1 MGESSSTGAESGVDD
16 AGALPGVSYVMPVLN
31 EAPYVRAAVE
41 RLLAQD
47 YRGPYDITLAV
58 GPSVDGTE
66 EVLAQLAR
74 EHANVRVV
82 PNPAA
87 STSAGL
93 NAAIRA
99 SSYPIV
105 VRVDAHS
112 LLPPDYTRIA
122 VDTLQSTGA
131 DNVGGLMDARGT
143 TPFEQA
149 VARAYRSR
157 IGLGGTQHHVGGKEG
172 PAQTAYLGSFRRDR
186 LEAAGLFDEDVRRGQ
201 DWELNRRLRAAGGT
215 VWFTPRL
222 VVTYQPRSSIRS
234 LVNQFFATGMW
245 RGELVRRF
253 PSANSLRYFAPPLL
267 VVLLAAAI
275 IVGLLG
281 IAGLIIGA
289 PMGWLTIAFALP
301 VLYVLFVVAAALAI
315 GSRDGFAAMLRFIIV
330 VPTIHVSWGVGFIGG
345 FLELSHDLHSRSG
358 R

>member
-1 MGESSSTGAESGVDD
+1 MGEASSSGAESALDR

-47 YRGPYDITLAV
+47 YKGPYDITVAV
-58 GPSVDGTE
+58 GPSTDGTE
-66 EVLAQLAR
+66 QVLEQLSR
-74 EHANVRVV
+74 EHPNVRVV

-99 SSYPIV
+99 SSYPVV

-112 LLPPDYTRIA
+112 LLPPDYTRVA
-122 VDTLQSTGA
+122 VETLQRTGA

-143 TPFEQA
+143 TPFEKA

-186 LEAAGLFDEDVRRGQ
+186 LEAAGLFDEAVRRGQ

-253 PSANSLRYFAPPLL
+253 PSANSLRYLAPPVL

-289 PMGWLTIAFALP
+289 PLGWLALAFAVP
-301 VLYVLFVVAAALAI
+301 VLYLLFVLAAAFTI
-315 GSRDGFAAMLRFIIV
+315 GSRDGAAAMLRFVIV
-330 VPTIHVSWGVGFIGG
+330 VPTIHLSWGVGFIGG
-345 FLELSHDLHSRSG
+345 FFELSHDLHSRSG

>member
-1 MGESSSTGAESGVDD
+1 
-16 AGALPGVSYVMPVLN
+16 MPVLN

-41 RLLAQD
+41 RLLEQD

-58 GPSVDGTE
+58 GPSTDGTE
-66 EVLAQLAR
+66 EVLAQLSR
-74 EHANVRVV
+74 EHPNVRVV

-99 SSYPIV
+99 SAYPV
-105 VRVDAHS
+105 VIRVDAHS
-112 LLPPDYTRIA
+112 LLPSDYTRIA
-122 VDTLQSTGA
+122 VETLVRTGA

-143 TPFEQA
+143 TPFEKA
-149 VARAYRSR
+149 VARAYKSR

-172 PAQTAYLGSFRRDR
+172 PAQTAYLGSFRRDK
-186 LEAAGLFDEDVRRGQ
+186 LEAVGLFDEGVRRGQ

-253 PSANSLRYFAPPLL
+253 PSGNSLRYLAPPAL
-267 VVLLAAAI
+267 VVLLAGAI
-275 IVGLLG
+275 IVGLVGL
-281 IAGLIIGA
+281 AGLIVGA
-289 PMGWLTIAFALP
+289 PLGWLTVAFAVP
-301 VLYVLFVVAAALAI
+301 VLYALFVVIASLVI
-315 GSRDGFAAMLRFIIV
+315 GSRDGFAAMLRFIVV
-330 VPTIHVSWGVGFIGG
+330 VPTIHLSWGVGFIGG
-345 FLELSHDLHSRSG
+345 FFELSHDLHSRSG

>member
-1 MGESSSTGAESGVDD
+1 MAGPSSDGADR
-16 AGALPGVSYVMPVLN
+16 GAPLGVSYVMPVLN

-41 RLLAQD
+41 RLLDQD
-47 YRGPYDITLAV
+47 YSGPSDITLAV
-58 GPSVDGTE
+58 GPSTDGTE
-66 EVLAQLAR
+66 EVLAGLAR
-74 EHANVRVV
+74 EHPNVRVV
-82 PNPAA
+82 PNPQA

-105 VRVDAHS
+105 IRVDAHS
-112 LLPPDYTRIA
+112 LLPPDYARIA
-122 VDTLQSTGA
+122 VETLQRTGA

-143 TPFEQA
+143 TPFEKA

-186 LEAAGLFDEDVRRGQ
+186 LEGAGLFDEGVRRGQ

-253 PSANSLRYFAPPLL
+253 TASNSLRYFAPPVLVILL
-267 VVLLAAAI
+267 GVSIV
-275 IVGLLG
+275 VGLLG
-281 IAGLIIGA
+281 LVGLILGM
-289 PMGWLTIAFALP
+289 PLGWLTLAFVVPAA
-301 VLYVLFVVAAALAI
+301 YVLFVLIAALTI
-315 GSRDGFAAMLRFIIV
+315 GSRDGFAAMLRFVVV
-330 VPTIHVSWGVGFIGG
+330 VPTIHVGWGAGFIGG
-345 FLELSHDLHSRSG
+345 FFELSHDLHSRSG

>member
-1 MGESSSTGAESGVDD
+1 MAEPSGAG

-41 RLLAQD
+41 RLLEQD
-47 YRGPYDITLAV
+47 YRGPYDVTLAV
-58 GPSVDGTE
+58 GPSTDGTE

-74 EHANVRVV
+74 EHPNVRVV
-82 PNPAA
+82 ANPSA

-99 SSYPIV
+99 SAHPV
-105 VRVDAHS
+105 VIRVDAHS
-112 LLPPDYTRIA
+112 LLPSDYTSIA
-122 VDTLQSTGA
+122 VETLQRTGA
-131 DNVGGLMDARGT
+131 DNVGGLMDARGA
-143 TPFEQA
+143 TPFEKA
-149 VARAYRSR
+149 VARAYKSR
-157 IGLGGTQHHVGGKEG
+157 MGLGGTQHHVGGKEG
-172 PAQTAYLGSFRRDR
+172 PAQTAYLGSFRRDK
-186 LEAAGLFDEDVRRGQ
+186 LVAAGLFDEGVRRGQ

-253 PSANSLRYFAPPLL
+253 PSASSLRYFAPPVL
-267 VVLLAAAI
+267 VVLLVAAI
-275 IVGLLG
+275 VVGLVGL
-281 IAGLIIGA
+281 AGLVVGA
-289 PMGWLTIAFALP
+289 SIGWLTLAFALP
-301 VLYVLFVVAAALAI
+301 VLYLLFVVVASLVIA
-315 GSRDGFAAMLRFIIV
+315 SRDGFAAMLRFIVV
-330 VPTIHVSWGVGFIGG
+330 VPTIHLSWGVGFIGG
-345 FLELSHDLHSRSG
+345 FFELSHDLHSRSG

>member
-1 MGESSSTGAESGVDD
+1 MGESSSTGART
-16 AGALPGVSYVMPVLN
+16 GALPGVSYVMPVLN

-47 YRGPYDITLAV
+47 YTGPYDITLAV
-58 GPSVDGTE
+58 GPSNDGTE
-66 EVLAQLAR
+66 DVLAALSR
-74 EHANVRVV
+74 EYPNVRVV
-82 PNPAA
+82 VNPAA

-99 SSYPIV
+99 SSHPV
-105 VRVDAHS
+105 VIRVDAHS

-122 VDTLQSTGA
+122 VDTLQRTGA

-143 TPFEQA
+143 TPFEKA

-186 LEAAGLFDEDVRRGQ
+186 LEAVGLFDEGVRRGQ
-201 DWELNRRLRAAGGT
+201 DWELNRRLRATGGT
-215 VWFTPRL
+215 VWFTPQL

-234 LVNQFFATGMW
+234 LMNQFFATGMW

-253 PSANSLRYFAPPLL
+253 PSANSVRYFAPPVL
-267 VVLLAAAI
+267 VVLLAASL

-281 IAGLIIGA
+281 IAGLLIGA
-289 PMGWLTIAFALP
+289 ALGWLTLAFAVP
-301 VLYVLFVVAAALAI
+301 VLYLLFVLVAALTI
-315 GSRDGFAAMLRFIIV
+315 GSQDGIAAMLRFIVV
-330 VPTIHVSWGVGFIGG
+330 VPTIHLSWGIGFIGG
-345 FLELSHDLHSRSG
+345 FFELSHDLHSRSG

>member
-1 MGESSSTGAESGVDD
+1 MAESSSAG

-41 RLLAQD
+41 RLLEQD

-58 GPSVDGTE
+58 GPSTDGTE
-66 EVLAQLAR
+66 EVLAQLSR
-74 EHANVRVV
+74 EHPNVRVV

-99 SSYPIV
+99 SAYPV
-105 VRVDAHS
+105 VIRVDAHS
-112 LLPPDYTRIA
+112 LLPSDYTRIA
-122 VDTLQSTGA
+122 VETLVRTGA

-143 TPFEQA
+143 TPFEKA
-149 VARAYRSR
+149 VARAYKSR

-172 PAQTAYLGSFRRDR
+172 PAQTAYLGSFRRDK
-186 LEAAGLFDEDVRRGQ
+186 LQAVGLFDEGVRRGQ

-253 PSANSLRYFAPPLL
+253 PSGNSLRYLAPPAL
-267 VVLLAAAI
+267 VVLLVAAI
-275 IVGLLG
+275 IVGLVGL
-281 IAGLIIGA
+281 AGLIIGA
-289 PMGWLTIAFALP
+289 PLGWLTVAFVVP
-301 VLYVLFVVAAALAI
+301 VLYAVFVVIASLVI

-330 VPTIHVSWGVGFIGG
+330 VPTIHLSWGVGFIGG
-345 FLELSHDLHSRSG
+345 FFELSHDLHSRSG

>member
-1 MGESSSTGAESGVDD
+1 MAESSSAG

-41 RLLAQD
+41 RLLEQD

-58 GPSVDGTE
+58 GPSTDGTE
-66 EVLAQLAR
+66 EVLAQLSR
-74 EHANVRVV
+74 EHPNVRVV

-99 SSYPIV
+99 SAYPV
-105 VRVDAHS
+105 VIRVDAHS
-112 LLPPDYTRIA
+112 LLPSDYTRIA
-122 VDTLQSTGA
+122 VETLVRTGA

-143 TPFEQA
+143 TPFEKA
-149 VARAYRSR
+149 VARAYKSR

-172 PAQTAYLGSFRRDR
+172 PAQTAYLGSFRRDK
-186 LEAAGLFDEDVRRGQ
+186 LEAVGLFDEGVRRGQ

-253 PSANSLRYFAPPLL
+253 PSGNSLRYLAPPAL
-267 VVLLAAAI
+267 VVLLAGAI
-275 IVGLLG
+275 IVGLVGL
-281 IAGLIIGA
+281 AGLIVGA
-289 PMGWLTIAFALP
+289 PLGWLTVAFAVP
-301 VLYVLFVVAAALAI
+301 VLYALFVVIASLVI
-315 GSRDGFAAMLRFIIV
+315 GSRDGFAAMLRFIVV
-330 VPTIHVSWGVGFIGG
+330 VPTIHLSWGVGFIGG
-345 FLELSHDLHSRSG
+345 FFELSHDLHSRSG

>member
-1 MGESSSTGAESGVDD
+1 MAESSGAG
-16 AGALPGVSYVMPVLN
+16 ATALPGVSYVMPVLN

-47 YRGPYDITLAV
+47 YQGPYDITLAV
-58 GPSVDGTE
+58 GPSSDGTD
-66 EVLAQLAR
+66 EVLASLAGA
-74 EHANVRVV
+74 HPNVRVV
-82 PNPAA
+82 ANPAA

-99 SSYPIV
+99 SSHPV
-105 VRVDAHS
+105 VIRVDAHS
-112 LLPPDYTRIA
+112 LLPPDYTSIA
-122 VDTLQSTGA
+122 VDTLLRTGA

-143 TPFEQA
+143 TPFEKA
-149 VARAYRSR
+149 VARAYKSR

-186 LEAAGLFDEDVRRGQ
+186 LVAAGLFDEDVRRGQ

-253 PSANSLRYFAPPLL
+253 PSANSLRYFAPPVL
-267 VVLLAAAI
+267 VVLLSAAI
-275 IVGLLG
+275 VVGLVGL
-281 IAGLIIGA
+281 AGLIVGA
-289 PMGWLTIAFALP
+289 PIAWMTLAFALP
-301 VLYVLFVVAAALAI
+301 VLYIVFVVIASLVIA
-315 GSRDGFAAMLRFIIV
+315 SRDGFAAMLRFIVV
-330 VPTIHVSWGVGFIGG
+330 VPTIHLSWGIGFIGG
-345 FLELSHDLHSRSG
+345 FFELSHDVHSRSG

>member
-1 MGESSSTGAESGVDD
+1 MGESSSTGAGT
-16 AGALPGVSYVMPVLN
+16 GALPGVSYVMPVLN

-47 YRGPYDITLAV
+47 YTGPYDITLAV
-58 GPSVDGTE
+58 GPSNDGTE
-66 EVLAQLAR
+66 DVLAALSR
-74 EHANVRVV
+74 EYPNVRVV
-82 PNPAA
+82 ANPAA

-99 SSYPIV
+99 SSHPV
-105 VRVDAHS
+105 VIRVDAHS

-122 VDTLQSTGA
+122 VDTLQRTGA

-143 TPFEQA
+143 TPFEKA

-186 LEAAGLFDEDVRRGQ
+186 LEAVGLFDEGVRRGQ
-201 DWELNRRLRAAGGT
+201 DWELNRRLRATGGT
-215 VWFTPRL
+215 VWFTPQL

-234 LVNQFFATGMW
+234 LMNQFFATGMW

-253 PSANSLRYFAPPLL
+253 SSANSVRYFAPPVL
-267 VVLLAAAI
+267 VVLLAASL

-281 IAGLIIGA
+281 IAGLLIGA
-289 PMGWLTIAFALP
+289 ALGWLTLAFAVP
-301 VLYVLFVVAAALAI
+301 VLYLLFVLVAALTI
-315 GSRDGFAAMLRFIIV
+315 GSQDGIAAMLRFIVV
-330 VPTIHVSWGVGFIGG
+330 VPTIHLSWGIGFIGG
-345 FLELSHDLHSRSG
+345 FFELSHDLHSRSG

>member
-1 MGESSSTGAESGVDD
+1 MGESSREGVGGAGS
-16 AGALPGVSYVMPVLN
+16 LPGVSYVMPVLN

-47 YRGPYDITLAV
+47 YAGPYDITLAV
-58 GPSVDGTE
+58 GPSNDGTE
-66 EVLAQLAR
+66 VVLERLSQ
-74 EHANVRVV
+74 EYPNVRVV
-82 PNPAA
+82 PNPVA

-99 SSYPIV
+99 SSFPIV
-105 VRVDAHS
+105 IRVDAHS
-112 LLPPDYTRIA
+112 LLPPEYTRIA
-122 VDTLQSTGA
+122 VETLERTGA

-143 TPFEQA
+143 TPFEKA

-186 LEAAGLFDEDVRRGQ
+186 LEAVGLFDEDVRRGQ

-215 VWFTPRL
+215 VWFTPEL

-253 PSANSLRYFAPPLL
+253 PSANSLRYFAPPVL
-267 VVLLAAAI
+267 VVLLAASI

-281 IAGLIIGA
+281 LAGLIIGA
-289 PMGWLTIAFALP
+289 PLGWLTLAFIVP
-301 VLYVLFVVAAALAI
+301 VLYLLFVVMAALVI
-315 GSRDGFAAMLRFIIV
+315 GSRDGFAAMLRFIVV

>member
-1 MGESSSTGAESGVDD
+1 MGGSSSAGADGALDSGS
-16 AGALPGVSYVMPVLN
+16 ALPGVSYVMPVLN

-58 GPSVDGTE
+58 GPSNDGTE
-66 EVLAQLAR
+66 DVLARLAG
-74 EHANVRVV
+74 EHPNVRVV

-93 NAAIRA
+93 NAAIKA

-122 VDTLQSTGA
+122 VETLQRTGA

-143 TPFEQA
+143 TPFEKA

-186 LEAAGLFDEDVRRGQ
+186 LQAVGLFDEGVRRGQ

-253 PSANSLRYFAPPLL
+253 PSANSLRYFAPPAL
-267 VVLLAAAI
+267 VVLLVAAV

-281 IAGLIIGA
+281 VAGLIIGA
-289 PMGWLTIAFALP
+289 PLGWLTLAFALP
-301 VLYVLFVVAAALAI
+301 VLYGLFVVVAALVV

-330 VPTIHVSWGVGFIGG
+330 VPTIHVGWGVGFIEG
-345 FLELSHDLHSRSG
+345 FFELSHDLHSRSG

>member
-1 MGESSSTGAESGVDD
+1 MAQPTSEGA
-16 AGALPGVSYVMPVLN
+16 APGARVGVSYVMPVLN

-41 RLLAQD
+41 RLLGQD
-47 YRGPYDITLAV
+47 YAGPCDITLAV
-58 GPSVDGTE
+58 APSTDGTE
-66 EVLAQLAR
+66 EVLAELAR
-74 EHANVRVV
+74 EHPNVRVV
-82 PNPAA
+82 PNPKA

-99 SSYPIV
+99 SSYPV
-105 VRVDAHS
+105 VIRVDAHS
-112 LLPPDYTRIA
+112 LLPSDYARIA
-122 VDTLQSTGA
+122 VETLQRTGA

-143 TPFEQA
+143 TPFEKA

-186 LEAAGLFDEDVRRGQ
+186 LESVGLFDEDVRRGQ

-234 LVNQFFATGMW
+234 LVSQFFATGMW

-253 PSANSLRYFAPPLL
+253 PSANSLRYFAPPVL

-281 IAGLIIGA
+281 VVGLILGM
-289 PMGWLTIAFALP
+289 PLGWLTLAFVVPAA
-301 VLYVLFVVAAALAI
+301 YVLFVLIAALTI
-315 GSRDGFAAMLRFIIV
+315 GSRDGFAAMLRFIVV
-330 VPTIHVSWGVGFIGG
+330 VPTIHVSWGTGFIGG
-345 FLELSHDLHSRSG
+345 FFELSHDLHNRSG

>member
-1 MGESSSTGAESGVDD
+1 MGESSSTGAT
-16 AGALPGVSYVMPVLN
+16 GALPGVSYVMPVLN

-47 YRGPYDITLAV
+47 YEGPYDITLAV
-58 GPSVDGTE
+58 GPSNDGTE
-66 EVLAQLAR
+66 VVLAELAR
-74 EHANVRVV
+74 EHPNVRVV

-93 NAAIRA
+93 NQAIRA
-99 SSYPIV
+99 SAYPV
-105 VRVDAHS
+105 VIRVDAHS
-112 LLPPDYTRIA
+112 LLPSDYTRIA
-122 VDTLQSTGA
+122 VETLRRTGA

-143 TPFEQA
+143 TPFEKA
-149 VARAYRSR
+149 VARAYKSR

-186 LEAAGLFDEDVRRGQ
+186 LEAVGLFDEGVRRGQ

-234 LVNQFFATGMW
+234 LVHQFFATGMW

-253 PSANSLRYFAPPLL
+253 ASANSARYFAPPVL
-267 VVLLAAAI
+267 VLLLAASV
-275 IVGLLG
+275 IVGLVGL
-281 IAGLIIGA
+281 AGLIVGA
-289 PMGWLTIAFALP
+289 PIGWLALAFAVP
-301 VLYVLFVVAAALAI
+301 VLYVLFVVAAAAAI
-315 GSRDGFAAMLRFIIV
+315 ASRDGFAAMLRFIVV

-345 FLELSHDLHSRSG
+345 FFELSHDLHSRSG

>member
-1 MGESSSTGAESGVDD
+1 MGESSSTGATGAGSD
-16 AGALPGVSYVMPVLN
+16 GALPGVSYVMPVLN

-47 YRGPYDITLAV
+47 YRGPSDITLAV
-58 GPSVDGTE
+58 GPSNDGTE
-66 EVLAQLAR
+66 QVLTQLAR
-74 EHANVRVV
+74 EHPNVRVV

-99 SSYPIV
+99 SAYPIV
-105 VRVDAHS
+105 IRVDAHS
-112 LLPPDYTRIA
+112 LLPRDYASIA
-122 VDTLQSTGA
+122 VDTLQRTGA

-143 TPFEQA
+143 TPFEKA
-149 VARAYRSR
+149 VARAYGSR
-157 IGLGGTQHHVGGKEG
+157 VGLGGTQHHVGGKEG

-186 LEAAGLFDEDVRRGQ
+186 LEAVGLFDERVRRGQ

-253 PSANSLRYFAPPLL
+253 PSANSLRYFAPPVL
-267 VVLLAAAI
+267 VVLLIATVI
-275 IVGLLG
+275 LGLIGL
-281 IAGLIIGA
+281 AGLIIGA
-289 PMGWLTIAFALP
+289 SLGWLILAFAFP
-301 VLYVLFVVAAALAI
+301 VLYLLFVVIAALTA
-315 GSRDGFAAMLRFIIV
+315 GSRDGFAAMLRFIVV

-345 FLELSHDLHSRSG
+345 FFELSHDLHSRSG

>member
-1 MGESSSTGAESGVDD
+1 MGESTSMSARD
-16 AGALPGVSYVMPVLN
+16 GALPGVSYVMPVLN
-31 EAPYVRAAVE
+31 EAPYVRGAVE

-47 YRGPYDITLAV
+47 YGGQYDITLAV
-58 GPSVDGTE
+58 GPSTDGTE
-66 EVLAQLAR
+66 EVVAELAR
-74 EHANVRVV
+74 EHSNVRVV

-105 VRVDAHS
+105 IRVDAHS
-112 LLPPDYTRIA
+112 LLPPEYTRIA
-122 VDTLQSTGA
+122 VETLQRTGA

-143 TPFEQA
+143 TPFEKA

-172 PAQTAYLGSFRRDR
+172 QAQTAYLGSFRRDR
-186 LEAAGLFDEDVRRGQ
+186 LEAVGLFDEGVRRGQ

-234 LVNQFFATGMW
+234 LINQFFATGMW

-253 PSANSLRYFAPPLL
+253 PSANSLRYFVPPVL
-267 VVLLAAAI
+267 VVLLVASI
-275 IVGLLG
+275 ILGLLG
-281 IAGLIIGA
+281 VVGLIVSL
-289 PMGWLTIAFALP
+289 PMAWLTIAFGLP
-301 VLYVLFVVAAALAI
+301 VLYLAFVLAAAATI
-315 GSRDGFAAMLRFIIV
+315 GSRDGFAAMLRFIVV
-330 VPTIHVSWGVGFIGG
+330 VPAIHISWGVGFIGG
-345 FLELSHDLHSRSG
+345 FLELSHDLNSRSG

>member
-1 MGESSSTGAESGVDD
+1 MAESSSVG

-41 RLLAQD
+41 RLLEQD
-47 YRGPYDITLAV
+47 YRGPYDVTLAV
-58 GPSVDGTE
+58 GPSTDGTE
-66 EVLAQLAR
+66 EVLAQLSR
-74 EHANVRVV
+74 EHPNVRVV

-99 SSYPIV
+99 SAYPV
-105 VRVDAHS
+105 VIRVDAHS
-112 LLPPDYTRIA
+112 LLPSDYTRIA
-122 VDTLQSTGA
+122 VETLVRTGA

-143 TPFEQA
+143 TPFEKA
-149 VARAYRSR
+149 VARAYKSR

-172 PAQTAYLGSFRRDR
+172 PAQTAYLGSFRRDK
-186 LEAAGLFDEDVRRGQ
+186 LEAVGLFDEGVRRGQ

-222 VVTYQPRSSIRS
+222 VVTYQPRSRIRS

-253 PSANSLRYFAPPLL
+253 PSGNSLRYLAPPAL
-267 VVLLAAAI
+267 VVLLVAAI
-275 IVGLLG
+275 IVGLVGL
-281 IAGLIIGA
+281 AGLIVGA
-289 PMGWLTIAFALP
+289 PLGWLTVAFAVP
-301 VLYVLFVVAAALAI
+301 VLYALFVVIASLVI
-315 GSRDGFAAMLRFIIV
+315 GSRDGFAAMLRFIVV
-330 VPTIHVSWGVGFIGG
+330 VPTIHLSWGVGFIGG
-345 FLELSHDLHSRSG
+345 FFELSHDLHSRSG

>member
-1 MGESSSTGAESGVDD
+1 MGESSRAGADGAGYD
-16 AGALPGVSYVMPVLN
+16 AAALPGVSYVMPVLN

-58 GPSVDGTE
+58 GPSTDGTE
-66 EVLAQLAR
+66 TVLAELAA
-74 EHANVRVV
+74 EHQNVRVV
-82 PNPAA
+82 ANPAA

-93 NAAIRA
+93 NAAITA
-99 SSYPIV
+99 SAYPIV
-105 VRVDAHS
+105 IRVDAHS
-112 LLPPDYTRIA
+112 LLPPEYARIA
-122 VDTLQSTGA
+122 VETLQRTGA
-131 DNVGGLMDARGT
+131 VNVGGLMDARGT
-143 TPFEQA
+143 TPFEKA

-172 PAQTAYLGSFRRDR
+172 PAQTAYLGSFRRDS
-186 LEAAGLFDEDVRRGQ
+186 LEAAGLFDEGVRRGQ

-215 VWFTPRL
+215 VWFTPQL

-234 LVNQFFATGMW
+234 LINQFFATGMW

-253 PSANSLRYFAPPLL
+253 PSANSLRYFAPPVL
-267 VVLLAAAI
+267 VVLLVAAV
-275 IVGLLG
+275 IVGLIG
-281 IAGLIIGA
+281 IAGLIITA
-289 PMGWLTIAFALP
+289 PLGWLTLAFAVP
-301 VLYVLFVVAAALAI
+301 VLYLLIVTIAALAI
-315 GSRDGFAAMLRFIIV
+315 GSRDGFAAMLRFVVV

-345 FLELSHDLHSRSG
+345 FFELSHDLHSRSG